1 MYHKITEMIHNKLIV
16 SSYAIGF
23 GGICEAVS
31 KMAFGNEL
39 GVTIDQ
45 NLSKEDLFA
54 KEYGSIIAEVAKEDL
69 DKITAEYTVIG
80 TVTEEAIFNVYGTV
94 ISMDETLDQWKE
106 RLEGVF
112 PTRSNVE
119 NTKLEDK
126 LFDAKKV
133 YYSKE

>member
-1 MYHKITEMIHNKLIV
+1 MDMYHKITEMIHNKLIV

-69 DKITAEYTVIG
+69 DKITAECTVIG

-94 ISMDETLDQWKE
+94 ISMDETLDQWKYHE
-106 RLEGVF
+106 SRPL
-112 PTRSNVE
+112 
-119 NTKLEDK
+119 
-126 LFDAKKV
+126 
-133 YYSKE
+133 